1 MTEGCNSTLH
11 LRNFT
16 DKHRSQTYAQWRV
29 RFLPLQACTLRLE
42 VSRIFTT
49 ITKTGFRWR
58 CGVHKPGCSEYH
70 RLLSLSRSS
79 APSVIDQRLFEM
91 ATYLTATALRVT
103 SLCGDKD
110 IQFCS
115 LDLRRLN
122 SSLQWKRETNV
133 VQKVQMEENFLMM
146 PWLQYLLT
154 SLCMIIWLF
163 MLLLFGIG
171 VLSIPLIHVTKI
183 RHGYLTRVNHQ

>member
-1 MTEGCNSTLH
+1 MTEGCNLTSPP
-11 LRNFT
+11 RNFT
-16 DKHRSQTYAQWRV
+16 DKNRSQTHAQWRV

-91 ATYLTATALRVT
+91 ATYLTASAFRVT
-103 SLCGDKD
+103 SFCGDTD

-115 LDLRRLN
+115 LDLGWLN
-122 SSLQWKRETNV
+122 LSLQWKREANI
-133 VQKVQMEENFLMM
+133 VQKVQRKENGLMM
-146 PWLQYLLT
+146 PWLQNLTCSRACAYLHG
-154 SLCMIIWLF
+154 SLCYCF
-163 MLLLFGIG
+163 
-171 VLSIPLIHVTKI
+171 SA
-183 RHGYLTRVNHQ
+183 